1 MIDKSLLG
9 IGLIFG
15 AIAIDF
21 FLNKDKPKSKPDT
34 DNGNTLTD
42 KETSSNTQ
50 DDMENSNSKE

>member
-9 IGLIFG
+9 IGLIVG

-21 FLNKDKPKSKPDT
+21 FLNKDKPKSDSDT

-42 KETSSNTQ
+42 KETSTNTQ
-50 DDMENSNSKE
+50 DDMEKSNTKE

>member
-9 IGLIFG
+9 IGLIVG

-21 FLNKDKPKSKPDT
+21 FLNKDKPKSDSDT
-34 DNGNTLTD
+34 DNGDTLTD

-50 DDMENSNSKE
+50 DDMEKSNTKE